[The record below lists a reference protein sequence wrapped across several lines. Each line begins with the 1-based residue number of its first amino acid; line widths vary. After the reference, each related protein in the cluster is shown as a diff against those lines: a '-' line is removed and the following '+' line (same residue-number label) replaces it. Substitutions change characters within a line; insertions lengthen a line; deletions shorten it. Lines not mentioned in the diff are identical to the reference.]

1 MTAKKKSQFSS
12 RHTQRLSLL
21 IVIFGILALT
31 IAFGAQK
38 KPPATFADY
47 GKWESLAPA
56 GDYGGFSPDGQWMAY
71 AINRSNGENE
81 LRITKIA
88 DGKTEIAAFGARP
101 AFSSDSNWIAYSI
114 GKSEAERE
122 KLQKQKKPVQNKLG
136 LRNLVTGETETVD
149 GIQSFAFSQDGAFLA
164 MERYRPERP
173 SGSASPPGRGGSG
186 ETEERPGTTLIVRDF
201 GSGRD
206 TTFGNVSQYAW
217 QNTENTHMLAMTI
230 SAEGKTGN
238 GVHLFDPGSAVLR
251 VLDSSPSIYKG
262 LAWRKDAAAL
272 AVLRA
277 KTDDKKEGSTH
288 VVMAWIRIGQNEH
301 QYTYDPMADS
311 TFPEGMRTVT
321 FRPLSWSEDG
331 KVLFFGIAK
340 WDDKIEQEKK
350 DKTGEKAKEEKAKA
364 KAKAKEEEKE
374 KEEEKDSDAA
384 TKDEPATVEIWHWK
398 DVYVMPWQKVH
409 ADQDRQRNMLAA
421 WHLEIGKF
429 VQLGQDFIHE
439 RVIPIRYT
447 NLAYVA
453 EWSKYAMERSIG
465 RPAADIYLQDISTG
479 ERTLIKE
486 CINDRY
492 IQASPGGKYLLFM
505 QEGHFWTIDLAT
517 NAITNITEKAP
528 VSFINMESDSTQKVY
543 PDKLQKPPFGVAGW
557 TKSDADI
564 LLYDKYDMWQVAAD
578 GLNVQRLTDGAAE
591 KVRHRLVRLDE
602 SAGGLWWRRSTTS
615 QSAEDLW
622 IDFSKPVYMSLYGEW
637 TKKSGYAQIKPDG
650 DATRLVWLDKNVGSL
665 AKAKDAE
672 VYRYIMQDYDDSP
685 DIYVGGAN
693 LKDAKQVTKTNPF
706 QSDYAWGRSELI
718 DYVTD
723 KGRKLQGAL
732 FYPAGYEPGK
742 KYPMIVYNYELLSQN
757 VHRYVAPSDRSYYNI
772 SVFTSQGYFVLEPDI
787 VFRIRQPGWSVVEC
801 VTAGVD
807 KVIEMGVVDPE
818 RIGIIGHSMG
828 GFNTSFVATH
838 TNGIFAAAVAGAPI
852 TDLVSYYGDHHW
864 GSGVAETDHIETGQE
879 RMEVALYED
888 FQAYVD
894 NSAVYNV
901 HNMTTPLLLEH
912 GDSDGIIAWYQSIM
926 LYNIARRA
934 KKNVVMLGYIGSDHG
949 LRKKHNQKDYQRRI
963 LAWFGHYL
971 KGEPAEDW
979 ITKGKSFLEREAE
992 IKRLKAKK

>member
-1 MTAKKKSQFSS
+1 MFAT
-12 RHTQRLSLL
+12 LS
-21 IVIFGILALT
+21 FFALAFAL
-31 IAFGAQK
+31 GAQT

-47 GKWESLAPA
+47 SQWESLSPA
-56 GDYGGFSPDGQWMAY
+56 GNYGGLSPDGRWLVY
-71 AINRSNGENE
+71 AINRSNGDNE
-81 LRITKIA
+81 LRITKLV
-88 DGKTEIAAFGARP
+88 DGSTEIAFFGAQP
-101 AFSSDSNWIAYSI
+101 AFSSDSKWVAYSI
-114 GKSEAERE
+114 GQSETERE
-122 KLQKQKKPVQNKLG
+122 KLRKEKKPVQNKLG
-136 LRNLVTGETETVD
+136 LLNLASGETSTFD
-149 GIQSFAFSQDGAFLA
+149 GIQSFAFSHDGAFLA
-164 MERYRPERP
+164 MQRYRPERP
-173 SGSASPPGRGGSG
+173 SGSAAPPERGGPG
-186 ETEERPGTTLIVRDF
+186 ENGEKSGTTLIVRKLA
-201 GSGRD
+201 SGRD
-206 TTFGNVSQYAW
+206 TTFGNVSQFAW
-217 QNTENTHMLAMTI
+217 QDSENTHMLAMTI

-238 GVHLFDPGSAVLR
+238 GVQLFDAEKAVLR
-251 VLDSSPSIYKG
+251 VLESSSSIYTG
-262 LAWRKDAAAL
+262 LKWRKDAADL
-272 AVLRA
+272 AVFRA
-277 KTDDKKEGSTH
+277 KTDESKEDPTH
-288 VVMAWIRIGQNEH
+288 VVLSWTGIGKTES
-301 QYTYDPMADS
+301 QYTYDPTADS
-311 TFPEGMRTVT
+311 IFPAGMRSVT
-321 FRPLSWSEDG
+321 FRPISWSEDG
-331 KVLFFGIAK
+331 RVLFFGIAK
-340 WDDKIEQEKK
+340 WDDKIVPPKRKK
-350 DKTGEKAKEEKAKA
+350 TEG
-364 KAKAKEEEKE
+364 
-374 KEEEKDSDAA
+374 EEKDADVISD
-384 TKDEPATVEIWHWK
+384 KEQDKEQDEEPATVEIWHWK

-409 ADQDRQRNMLAA
+409 ANQDRKRNLLAA
-421 WHLEIGKF
+421 WHLESGKF
-429 VQLGQDFIHE
+429 VQLGQDLINE
-439 RVIPIRYT
+439 RVTHIRYT

-479 ERTLIKE
+479 KRVLIKE

-492 IQASPGGKYLLFM
+492 MQASPGGKYLLFM
-505 QEGHFWTIDLAT
+505 QEGHFWTIDIAT
-517 NAITNITEKAP
+517 RAIKNITESAP

-557 TKSDADI
+557 TKSDSAV
-564 LLYDKYDMWQVAAD
+564 LLYDKYDMWQVASD
-578 GLNVQRLTDGAAE
+578 GSKVQRLTDGATE
-591 KVRHRLVRLDE
+591 QIRHRLVRLDE
-602 SAGGLWWRRSTTS
+602 SAGGMRWRMSTSS
-615 QSAEDLW
+615 QSADDLW
-622 IDFSKPVYMSLYGEW
+622 IDLSKPVHMSVFGEW
-637 TKKSGYAQIKPDG
+637 TKKSGYAQIKATG
-650 DATRLVWLDKNVGSL
+650 DVTRLVWLDKNVGSL

-672 VYRYIMQDYDDSP
+672 VYRFIMQDYDDSP
-685 DIYVGGAN
+685 DIFIGGAD
-693 LKDAKQVTKTNPF
+693 LKNAKQVTTTNPF

-718 DYVTD
+718 EYVTD
-723 KGRKLQGAL
+723 KGRRLQGAL

-757 VHRYVAPSDRSYYNI
+757 VHRYVVPSDRSYYNI

-801 VTAGVD
+801 ITAGV
-807 KVIEMGVVDPE
+807 KMVIGMGVVDPE
-818 RIGIIGHSMG
+818 RIGIVGHSMG

-852 TDLVSYYGDHHW
+852 ADLVSYYGDHHW
-864 GSGVAETDHIETGQE
+864 GSGIAETDHIETGQE

-949 LRKKHNQKDYQRRI
+949 LRKKHNQKDYQHRI